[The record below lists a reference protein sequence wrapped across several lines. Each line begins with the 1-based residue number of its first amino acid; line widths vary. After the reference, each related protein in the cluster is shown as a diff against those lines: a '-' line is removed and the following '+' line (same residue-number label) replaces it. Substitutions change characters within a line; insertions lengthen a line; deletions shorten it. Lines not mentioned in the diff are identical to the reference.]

1 MTNILPKQEIEN
13 TCIKR
18 YQKSLISLICFASA
32 SPPRNSYPPTRS
44 LVCGGGHVTCIM
56 KSFDMTRRFWQTVAN
71 QHNQRI
77 ITRQGVPMASKSN
90 ITTAAFTPAWH
101 NHRPSEV
108 DQVQHSNAKLRV
120 TSIHLGYLNKL
131 YVIHA
136 ESFMHIQNQ
145 PYASMCHNTP
155 WPIWHII
162 IMI

>member
-1 MTNILPKQEIEN
+1 MNDKMTNILPKQEIEN

-56 KSFDMTRRFWQTVAN
+56 KSFDMTQRFWQTVAN

-77 ITRQGVPMASKSN
+77 ITLQDVPMASKSN

-101 NHRPSEV
+101 IT
-108 DQVQHSNAKLRV
+108 NAKLRV

-145 PYASMCHNTP
+145 PFASMCHNTP
-155 WPIWHII
+155 
-162 IMI
+162 